1 MEKLSS
7 DLQMS
12 KALPNTPLSM
22 ELYQRIHAT
31 ALQRAIRGVHLRAVP
46 DHIDVGQLKQL
57 VARIGFDGCL
67 THPADVER
75 IFAGV
80 TLETYQTIRG
90 LYCSRLGRSI
100 AMVYRILLMLCQ
112 QERAPVPTYEAV
124 WAICLYLEKR
134 RRESVDVSVERTTD
148 AWWIGKLSS
157 AVRIQVGKDEFYL
170 PGVICIL
177 DMHTQHM
184 LSFTI
189 APVDTLAESIPLA
202 LYDALIA
209 QRRPHPLALAG
220 VLWHLPCR
228 IVTEEA
234 LPRDCSTI
242 CRRMGIQVE
251 TTTRT
256 QPLLQALRDTWATG
270 LNGRVL
276 PRSQCAAILDS
287 FLERIHGYGPVREGK
302 QRDAAFAQAQGY
314 NQDPAALFPLLR
326 ALLPERKGIIT
337 EDGFVIDGYLRYAD
351 ELLRLWPGSPMTL
364 RRSAH
369 STATAWVSLEGEI
382 LCQATGLRRALDV
395 GRGL

>member
-1 MEKLSS
+1 MSS
-7 DLQMS
+7 DLQIG
-12 KALPNTPLSM
+12 KGLLNTPLSM
-22 ELYQRIHAT
+22 EMYQHIHAT
-31 ALQRAIRGVHLRAVP
+31 ALQRTFRGLHLRAVP
-46 DHIDVGQLKQL
+46 DHIDIGQLKQL

-67 THPADVER
+67 IHPSDVER

-80 TLETYQTIRG
+80 SLETYQTIRG

-100 AMVYRILLMLCQ
+100 SMVYRILQMLCQ

-134 RRESVDVSVERTTD
+134 RRESVDVSVERTTE
-148 AWWIGKLSS
+148 AWWIGKLSP
-157 AVRIQVGKDEFYL
+157 AVRIQVEKDAFYL
-170 PGVICIL
+170 PDIVCII
-177 DMHTQHM
+177 DTHTQHM

-220 VLWHLPCR
+220 VLWHLPRR

-234 LPRDCSTI
+234 LPRACSTI
-242 CRRMGIQVE
+242 CRRIGIQVE
-251 TTTRT
+251 TTTST

-270 LNGRVL
+270 LAGRVL
-276 PRSQCAAILDS
+276 PQSHCAAILDS
-287 FLERIHGYGPVREGK
+287 FLSRVHGYGPLREGK
-302 QRDAAFAQAQGY
+302 QRDQAFAQAKGY

-326 ALLPERKGIIT
+326 ALLPEQRAVIT
-337 EDGFVIDGYLRYAD
+337 EDGFVIDSHLRYAD
-351 ELLRLWPGSPMTL
+351 ELLRLWPGSAVTL